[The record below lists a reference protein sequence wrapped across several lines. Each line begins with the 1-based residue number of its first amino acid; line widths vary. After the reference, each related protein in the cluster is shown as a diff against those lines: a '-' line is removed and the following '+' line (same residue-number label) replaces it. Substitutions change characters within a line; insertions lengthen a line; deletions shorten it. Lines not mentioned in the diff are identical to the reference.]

1 MSEKRHIQG
10 YPNYK
15 IDIDSIVYNV
25 HRGRIVKP
33 DTTRSGY
40 YVALVNEQGRK
51 NVRVHKLMADA
62 YIDNPN
68 NFEKIVHIDGNKFNN
83 TVENLKFIE

>member
-15 IDIDSIVYNV
+15 IDKDAIVYDV
-25 HRGRIVKP
+25 YRGRIVKP
-33 DTTRSGY
+33 YVTVSGF
-40 YVALVNEQGRK
+40 YVNLVNEQGRK
-51 NVRVHKLMADA
+51 NVRVHKLIADA
-62 YIDNPN
+62 FVDNPN